1 MNKADQ
7 SGVLTAIKSFIRY
20 NEAKE
25 RVSIDFDG
33 MCIMLLDQYHRF
45 FNVAAFERALTE
57 ELKKIEGKPVSP
69 EFFDEIARYV
79 NEMTIY
85 MHQKSGELATKRQ
98 EDMQKRF
105 NKYAE
110 DLARYKHSQKENGS
124 RK

>member
-1 MNKADQ
+1 MNKIDQ

-20 NEAKE
+20 NEVKE

-33 MCIMLLDQYHRF
+33 MCILLLNQYRRF
-45 FNVAAFERALTE
+45 FNVALFERELTK
-57 ELKKIEGKPVSP
+57 ELKKVEGKPVSP

-79 NEMTIY
+79 NDMTIH
-85 MHQKSGELATKRQ
+85 MHQKSGEAAIKRQ

-110 DLARYKHSQKENGS
+110 DLARYKTSQKENDN